1 MHKPTHTSSHHSP
14 NPMDEL
20 KMISKEAKLPY
31 TVREKVLREARAI
44 DAKVSAETDASR
56 HVPQHGL
63 SMQADSPPQHKLT
76 MTRRRF
82 FYVGGIA
89 AAAGAVF
96 VGLGIFGGSSGGNF
110 FTLKAFAQETPDESG
125 AVVPLPTETLSALGS
140 FSGGDHSVWSVT
152 HDIDLSC
159 STRNVASLTYSL
171 EGDYASL
178 PNDNTYTDTHIYFD
192 SLVKDQ
198 AEDGPAGESGLDFT
212 VWDFQQND
220 EKKLT
225 RSIRAS
231 FVDDGTIQALSD
243 RLFQVTDTSSDEEL
257 WQYEKDHNRLQVAL
271 EKRFSETLAKTAF
284 VATVTFADG
293 STQTKSYVIT
303 PVDNFEQLYTEWLD
317 SSIRANV
324 TLAKNPNNQEA
335 KAQLE
340 GLLESAPHLYAIA
353 EVK

>member
-1 MHKPTHTSSHHSP
+1 
-14 NPMDEL
+14 
-20 KMISKEAKLPY
+20 
-31 TVREKVLREARAI
+31 
-44 DAKVSAETDASR
+44 
-56 HVPQHGL
+56 
-63 SMQADSPPQHKLT
+63 MQADSPPQHKLT

-212 VWDFQQND
+212 VGDFQQND
-220 EKKLT
+220 EKNLT

-231 FVDDGTIQALSD
+231 FVDDG
-243 RLFQVTDTSSDEEL
+243 
-257 WQYEKDHNRLQVAL
+257 L

-324 TLAKNPNNQEA
+324 TLAKNPNDEEA
-335 KAQLE
+335 RSQLD
-340 GLLESAPHLYAIA
+340 GLLENAPHLYAIA

>member
-1 MHKPTHTSSHHSP
+1 MHKSTHTSFSSQ
-14 NPMDEL
+14 MDEL
-20 KMISKEAKLPY
+20 KTISKKVKLPY
-31 TVREKVLREARAI
+31 TVREKILREARTVDTKVA
-44 DAKVSAETDASR
+44 AKASTSR
-56 HVPQHGL
+56 HTLQREA
-63 SMQADSPPQHKLT
+63 SMQTGSSSRRKLV

-89 AAAGAVF
+89 ATAGTVF
-96 VGLGIFGGSSGGNF
+96 VGLGIFGNSSGGNF

-159 STRNVASLTYSL
+159 STRNVASLTCSL

-198 AEDGPAGESGLDFT
+198 TEDGTAGESGLDFT
-212 VWDFQQND
+212 IGDFQQND
-220 EKKLT
+220 EKNLT

-340 GLLESAPHLYAIA
+340 GLLENAPQLYAIA

>member
-1 MHKPTHTSSHHSP
+1 M
-14 NPMDEL
+14 
-20 KMISKEAKLPY
+20 
-31 TVREKVLREARAI
+31 
-44 DAKVSAETDASR
+44 
-56 HVPQHGL
+56 
-63 SMQADSPPQHKLT
+63 
-76 MTRRRF
+76 
-82 FYVGGIA
+82 
-89 AAAGAVF
+89 
-96 VGLGIFGGSSGGNF
+96 
-110 FTLKAFAQETPDESG
+110 
-125 AVVPLPTETLSALGS
+125 
-140 FSGGDHSVWSVT
+140 
-152 HDIDLSC
+152 
-159 STRNVASLTYSL
+159 
-171 EGDYASL
+171 
-178 PNDNTYTDTHIYFD
+178 
-192 SLVKDQ
+192 
-198 AEDGPAGESGLDFT
+198 DFT
-212 VWDFQQND
+212 VGDFQQND
-220 EKKLT
+220 EKNLT